1 MGLVGGGF
9 VQSLP
14 LGHIIANRYR
24 IVRPLGTGGMA
35 SVYLADDIVLGEST
49 VAVKVLRRDRTMR
62 DDIIQ
67 RFLREVRLTHKINHE
82 NVVRTFDFGQEG
94 DTLFY
99 TMEYLPGATLEA
111 MITEPM
117 LPISKVLSIATQLM
131 RGLASIHAVGVIHR
145 DLKPANIIMRDGA
158 KLKIADFGIA
168 RGGSSVL
175 TVDSGEIIGTIA
187 YLAPETLIGEDATS
201 AVDYYALGAILYQ
214 LLTQHAPIDDE
225 VPARLLLRKVE
236 EAPRDPREYR
246 EDIPEWLARGLLGL
260 LEVDPLVRMKALNQF
275 ASNLDIHVPKST
287 SDSLVS
293 RLVPETLAIDQ
304 VLVDKPLRTR
314 FLSRNRRGA
323 LLTKTMLSILV
334 GLLALPLALTDT
346 ATRLEMQHFDS
357 LFQLRGETTPRS
369 DIVLLSIDEQSYT
382 NLGVQLTDPWP
393 RQLHTKLLSKLRD
406 YHPKKVVFD
415 ILFVGSS
422 QDPKVD
428 VELANAMQQVPTVL
442 GAATGLS
449 QQATINGS
457 YMLEE
462 LIQPT
467 ELFISKS
474 VGVGNVGLPTYLGRV
489 RNLLVERS
497 EMFADLPSLAEAA
510 SGIGKSEA
518 RPDKRALMNYY
529 GAARTIPTIQYYM
542 ALSEESPLPPEV
554 FRDKIIFVGLNLRS
568 RTGPSQREA
577 FATPFDAATFG
588 TEIHATATSNLLS
601 KDWISRLSVHREVVL
616 SALIAAAFS
625 LVLLATS
632 GFMLLVYL
640 TGVAL
645 VLLAGQYLALLLGW
659 AIPVV
664 TPLLF
669 GLFCGLLFRILMGN
683 SSPGA
688 KWGV

>member
-1 MGLVGGGF
+1 MGSVGGGF
-9 VQSLP
+9 VQGLP

-49 VAVKVLRRDRTMR
+49 VAIKVLRRDRTMR

-67 RFLREVRLTHKINHE
+67 RFLREVRLTHKINHD

-94 DTLFY
+94 DTLYY

-111 MITEPM
+111 MLTEPM
-117 LPISKVLSIATQLM
+117 LPIPKVLSIATQLM
-131 RGLASIHAVGVIHR
+131 RGLAAIHAVGVIHR

-175 TVDSGEIIGTIA
+175 TVDSGEIIGTIT

-214 LLTQHAPIDDE
+214 LLTRHAPIDDE

-275 ASNLDIHVPKST
+275 ASNLDIHAPKSST
-287 SDSLVS
+287 DSLVS
-293 RLVPETLAIDQ
+293 NLVPETLAIDQ

-314 FLSRNRRGA
+314 FLSRSRRGS
-323 LLTKTMLSILV
+323 LITKMMLSILV

-346 ATRLEMQHFDS
+346 AARLEMQHIDA
-357 LFQLRGETTPRS
+357 LFQLRGDKTPRS
-369 DIVLLSIDEQSYT
+369 DIALISIDEQSYG

-393 RQLHTKLLSKLRD
+393 RQLHTKLLTKLKE

-415 ILFVGSS
+415 ILFVGNS

-428 VELANAMQQVPTVL
+428 AELADAMKQVPTVL

-457 YMLEE
+457 YMLEQ
-462 LIQPT
+462 LLKPADIFT
-467 ELFISKS
+467 ASS
-474 VGVGNVGLPTYLGRV
+474 SGVGNVGLPTNMGRV

-497 EMFADLPSLAEAA
+497 EMFPDLPSLAEAA
-510 SGIGKSEA
+510 SGISKDDE
-518 RPDKRALMNYY
+518 RPNGRALINYY
-529 GAARTIPTIQYYM
+529 GPARTIPTIQYYM
-542 ALSEESPLPPEV
+542 ALSDESPLPPEV
-554 FRDKIIFVGLNLRS
+554 FKDKIVFVGLNLRS

-577 FATPFDAATFG
+577 FVTPFDAATFG
-588 TEIHATATSNLLS
+588 TEVHATATSNLLS
-601 KDWISRLSVHREVVL
+601 KDWISRLPLRSEVVL
-616 SALIAAAFS
+616 SALLAAAFS
-625 LVLLATS
+625 LVLLAAS

-640 TGVAL
+640 TGTVL
-645 VLLAGQYLALLLGW
+645 VLLAGQYLAFLLGW

-669 GLFCGLLFRILMGN
+669 GLFCGLLFRILLGN
-683 SSPGA
+683 SSAGA
-688 KWGV
+688 KWRV